1 MRKKHIFPTQIWEAS
16 PFHGTF
22 TQLAQPASW
31 PTNNPWPRLDQ
42 SGLHPTNGVNRG
54 FHTWGCPNNWMV
66 YFMENPIYKW
76 MIWRYPHFRKPS
88 NHHEL
93 QWLQI
98 IPRWSKVP
106 SPLRLRSQPTMPGF
120 TLENCHDPHI
130 SAWSPFH
137 SQSNLHKMSRIWY
150 VYIYIHIYYMVPS
163 SVSPPPQWVEGG
175 ALPATG
181 WGKGKISYGGSRWKH
196 AKP

>member
-1 MRKKHIFPTQIWEAS
+1 MEKKNLPKFERLRN
-16 PFHGTF
+16 GTF
-22 TQLAQPASW
+22 TSRPAASKLTFF
-31 PTNNPWPRLDQ
+31 TNDPWPRLDIIILYPINRVNRPLGVSIHGGTQ
-42 SGLHPTNGVNRG
+42 SGWFISWKILL
-54 FHTWGCPNNWMV
+54 
-66 YFMENPIYKW
+66 KW

-137 SQSNLHKMSRIWY
+137 SQSNLQKMSRIWY
-150 VYIYIHIYYMVPS
+150 VYIYYMVPS

-181 WGKGKISYGGSRWKH
+181 VREGENLVWRQ
-196 AKP
+196 